1 MGNYMI
7 LWIIAVIIFI
17 ILEISTVGLSSIW
30 FAIGALF
37 ALIAAILNWSFFWQ
51 LIIFTAVS
59 ILTLI
64 FTRPVLVKK
73 MKLGN
78 EKTNIDQLIN
88 AAGIVIE
95 EIGEFHTGLV
105 KINGQ
110 IWSAKSVSGEIIH
123 KDQIVV
129 VDHIEGVK
137 LIVKIKI

>member
-7 LWIIAVIIFI
+7 LWIIAVILFI
-17 ILEISTVGLSSIW
+17 ILEITTVGLSSIW

-37 ALIAAILNWSFFWQ
+37 ALIAAILKWSFFWQ
-51 LIIFTAVS
+51 LIVFTAVS

-88 AAGIVIE
+88 ATGIVIE

-105 KINGQ
+105 KMNEQ
-110 IWSAKSVSGEIIH
+110 IWSAKSINGEIIH